1 MLKYIYMGTP
11 QIAAR
16 ILEKLCDQEMPPA
29 LVVTQMAKPK
39 GRGYKVTPSEVEQ
52 YARTQDLNVLETLD
66 VNAPGTAD
74 VLKTFHADVI
84 VVVAFGQIL
93 REGILKMPKHGCLNL
108 HASLLPKYRGAAPV
122 QRAIMDGERET
133 GVTIQRIVKKLDAGD
148 VFLQEKV
155 EILPEET
162 SGELLVRLAE
172 VGGDLLVKALKKLEA
187 GEAQYT
193 PQDDSLV
200 TYAKKLE
207 KSESNLNWQQPAQA
221 LFNTIRALQPWPV
234 AQMELH
240 GETLRIFKA
249 ALAPGKSGATPGA
262 VQTDQKT
269 FIHVQCG
276 DGQALSLLEVQQEG
290 RKRLNIADFLKGYRW
305 PSID

>member
-16 ILEKLCDQEMPPA
+16 ILEKLCDHEMPPA
-29 LVVTQMAKPK
+29 LVVTQIAKPK

-66 VNAPGTAD
+66 VNAPGTVD
-74 VLKTFHADVI
+74 VLKTFHADLI
-84 VVVAFGQIL
+84 IVVAFGQIL
-93 REGILKMPKHGCLNL
+93 REGILKMPKHGCFNL

-122 QRAIMDGERET
+122 QRAIMEGEKET
-133 GVTIQRIVKKLDAGD
+133 GVTVQRMVKKLDAGD

-155 EILPEET
+155 EILPGET

-172 VGGDLLVKALKKLEA
+172 VGGDLLFKALKKIEA
-187 GEAQYT
+187 GEVQYI
-193 PQDDSLV
+193 PQEESLAS
-200 TYAKKLE
+200 YAKKIE
-207 KSESNLNWQQPAQA
+207 KAESNLNWTLPASR
-221 LFNTIRALQPWPV
+221 LFNTVRSLQPWPV
-234 AQMELH
+234 AQMDFQ
-240 GETLRIFKA
+240 GETLRIFGAAVVPGRAGA
-249 ALAPGKSGATPGA
+249 ALGSF
-262 VQTDQKT
+262 QTDRQT

-290 RKRLNIADFLKGYRW
+290 RKRLTVADFLKGYRW

>member
-16 ILEKLCDQEMPPA
+16 ILEKLCDHEMPPA
-29 LVVTQMAKPK
+29 LVITQMAKPK

-66 VNAPGTAD
+66 VNVPGTAD

-93 REGILKMPKHGCLNL
+93 KEGILKMPKHGCLNL

-122 QRAIMDGERET
+122 QRAIMDGEKET
-133 GVTIQRIVKKLDAGD
+133 GVTIQRIVRKLDAGD
-148 VFLQEKV
+148 IFLQEKV

-172 VGGDLLVKALKKLEA
+172 VGGDLLLKALKKIES
-187 GEAQYT
+187 GEVQYT
-193 PQDDSLV
+193 PQDESLV
-200 TYAKKLE
+200 TYAKKIE
-207 KSESNLNWQQPAQA
+207 KAESNLNWALPARN

-234 AQMELH
+234 AQMDFQ
-240 GETLRIFKA
+240 GETLRLFKA
-249 ALAPGKSGATPGA
+249 APVPGKAGLKPGQLETDR
-262 VQTDQKT
+262 QTY
-269 FIHVQCG
+269 IHVQCG